1 MWIKDVPI
9 TKALVMKL
17 TVVSPFGHETDSFPV
32 ESIEFVKNCFP
43 FNMISNSAYLLALNV
58 FILEIG

>member
-17 TVVSPFGHETDSFPV
+17 IVVSPFGHETDSFPV
-32 ESIEFVKNCFP
+32 DFVESVKNSFP

-58 FILEIG
+58 FISEIG